1 MNWIKFFVGS
11 TATINLFVILMM
23 NITQLGSKAVLL
35 SSIILLSMT
44 IPMIL
49 YLVSSKWKVYSINLT
64 LISFFLIIF
73 EVLFFLELSSTHP

>member
-23 NITQLGSKAVLL
+23 NITQLGSQAVLL

-73 EVLFFLELSSTHP
+73 EVLFTSSELEKPI

>member
-73 EVLFFLELSSTHP
+73 RYKMLWLVVAGTL

>member
-64 LISFFLIIF
+64 LILFLKYY
-73 EVLFFLELSSTHP
+73 FFLELSSTHP